1 MQYKKA
7 MTYSK
12 TCTLNKKSAMVRTKK
27 ILALRN
33 FAVEDSRWIYAFGTK
48 KCDSADFLHSAFDS
62 TNCIA
67 GKLLSRSLADGTSL
81 DMRSLSVC
89 D

>member
-1 MQYKKA
+1 
-7 MTYSK
+7 MTYNK
-12 TCTLNKKSAMVRTKK
+12 TCTLNKKSAIVRTKK

-48 KCDSADFLHSAFDS
+48 KYDSADLFYQAFDS

-67 GKLLSRSLADGTSL
+67 GKLLSRSLADETSL
-81 DMRSLSVC
+81 DMRSPSVC

>member
-1 MQYKKA
+1 
-7 MTYSK
+7 MTYNEI
-12 TCTLNKKSAMVRTKK
+12 CTLNKKSAMVRTKK

-33 FAVEDSRWIYAFGTK
+33 SAVEDSRWIYAFGTK
-48 KCDSADFLHSAFDS
+48 KCDSADLFYQAFDS
-62 TNCIA
+62 TDCIA

-81 DMRSLSVC
+81 DMRSFSVC